1 MAATAQS
8 DLNALQT
15 IVTADV
21 ALTNAQ
27 KAHCQTLLYALSKI
41 LLGPS
46 STPRRRTARTDNN
59 TAKDNRR

>member
-41 LLGPS
+41 LFGPS
-46 STPRRRTARTDNN
+46 STPPSNGANG
-59 TAKDNRR
+59 